1 MLRANALIV
10 LGCLLLGAYA
20 LLADRVGPWW
30 SLAFLAPFAASPVVV
45 ANASAGNADAI
56 LAGLLAITLL
66 ATLRGFTDGEDG
78 RLLLGRRACSPPPRC

>member
-1 MLRANALIV
+1 M
-10 LGCLLLGAYA
+10 LGCLLLGA
-20 LLADRVGPWW
+20 LLAAADRVGPWW

-66 ATLRGFTDGEDG
+66 ATF
-78 RLLLGRRACSPPPRC
+78 RALPTTTAAFSRSPPCSPPPRC

>member
-1 MLRANALIV
+1 M
-10 LGCLLLGAYA
+10 LGCLLLGAFS
-20 LLADRVGPWW
+20 LLSDRVGPWW

-66 ATLRGFTDGEDG
+66 ATLRAPDG
-78 RLLLGRRACSPPPRC
+78 RTTTAACSRSPPCSPPPRC